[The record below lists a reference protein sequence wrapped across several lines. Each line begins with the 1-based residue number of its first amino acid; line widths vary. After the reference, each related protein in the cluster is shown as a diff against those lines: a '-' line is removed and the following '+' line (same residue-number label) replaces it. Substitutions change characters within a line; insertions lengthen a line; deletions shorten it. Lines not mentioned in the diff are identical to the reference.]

1 MKLPACLHLMAV
13 ERLFSYPSLQVGGVV
28 LSLLS
33 DNGAEAEYPHA
44 VHPLR
49 LQSEVKMSIKN
60 YLSNVKC

>member
-1 MKLPACLHLMAV
+1 MAV

-28 LSLLS
+28 LRLLS

-49 LQSEVKMSIKN
+49 VESDGKLSKQN
-60 YLSNVKC
+60 YLSNVKS